1 MRAIASGV
9 TVKTTR
15 SVDVVASAMHQANE
29 WPRDRHHQPA
39 EPNEGHG
46 PEVLY
51 EVADHVATITLNRP
65 HRRNAI
71 SVRMLQLLTR
81 AVRSRP
87 TTTANVR
94 VVILTGAGKGF
105 CSGLDI
111 KDAMAGTGHRRA
123 AGAVAGAA
131 SFLQTRNL
139 PTVVLQEM
147 DTPVICVL
155 NGAAA
160 GYGLDLALGCDLRL
174 MAESAK
180 LLPGFA
186 KRGVV
191 PESGGTWYLPR
202 LLGWAKAAEISYLGR
217 DLDAAES
224 ERIGLVNKVVPDDE
238 LEAVAAEW
246 AGEIA
251 ANAPLAIRAMKRL
264 FRHGQTED
272 FASHSHHVLLQTMQL
287 FGTKDFQEGLVSF
300 MEKRPPEFRG
310 R

>member
-1 MRAIASGV
+1 V
-9 TVKTTR
+9 TDT
-15 SVDVVASAMHQANE
+15 DQE
-29 WPRDRHHQPA
+29 
-39 EPNEGHG
+39 NEGHG

-71 SVRMLQLLTR
+71 SVKMLQLLTER
-81 AVRSRP
+81 FAEADDDP
-87 TTTANVR
+87 GVR
-94 VVILTGAGKGF
+94 VAILTGAGKGF
-105 CSGLDI
+105 CAGLDI
-111 KDAMAGTGHRRA
+111 KDAMAGTGI
-123 AGAVAGAA
+123 GSSGGGGGGGG

-147 DTPVICVL
+147 DTPVICVI

-174 MAESAK
+174 MAASTK

-202 LLGWAKAAEISYLGR
+202 LIGWAKAAEISYLGR
-217 DLDAAES
+217 DLTAAES
-224 ERIGLVNKVVPDDE
+224 EAMGLVNRAVPDDE
-238 LEAVAAEW
+238 LMPLAQEW
-246 AGEIA
+246 AAEIA
-251 ANAPLAIRAMKRL
+251 ANAPLAVRAMKRL
-264 FRHGQTED
+264 FRHGLTED

-300 MEKRPPEFRG
+300 MEQRPPEFRG

>member
-1 MRAIASGV
+1 M
-9 TVKTTR
+9 TTTT
-15 SVDVVASAMHQANE
+15 AAN
-29 WPRDRHHQPA
+29 D
-39 EPNEGHG
+39 GHG

-71 SVRMLQLLTR
+71 SARMLELLS
-81 AVRSRP
+81 AHF
-87 TTTANVR
+87 AEADDDGDVR

-111 KDAMAGTGHRRA
+111 KDALSGSGIGGTGG
-123 AGAVAGAA
+123 AGG
-131 SFLQTRNL
+131 SSIQTRNL
-139 PTVVLQEM
+139 PTVILQEM
-147 DTPVICVL
+147 DTPVIAAL

-160 GYGLDLALGCDLRL
+160 GYGLDLALGADLRL
-174 MAESAK
+174 MASSAM

-217 DLDAAES
+217 DIDAAEA
-224 ERIGLVNKVVPDDE
+224 ERIGLVNRAVPDEE
-238 LEAVAAEW
+238 LPAVTREW
-246 AGEIA
+246 ATEIA

-272 FASHSHHVLLQTMQL
+272 FASHSHHVLLQTMLL
-287 FGTKDFQEGLVSF
+287 FGTKDFQEGLQSF
-300 MEKRPPEFRG
+300 VERRPPEFHG

>member
-1 MRAIASGV
+1 MTDTPSTDA
-9 TVKTTR
+9 
-15 SVDVVASAMHQANE
+15 
-29 WPRDRHHQPA
+29 
-39 EPNEGHG
+39 NEGHG

-71 SVRMLQLLTR
+71 SARMLQLLSELFSR
-81 AVRSRP
+81 ADDDGD
-87 TTTANVR
+87 VR

-111 KDAMAGTGHRRA
+111 KDAMAGTGIGGGGG
-123 AGAVAGAA
+123 AGGAPA

-139 PTVVLQEM
+139 PTVILHEM
-147 DTPVICVL
+147 DTPVIGVL

-160 GYGLDLALGCDLRL
+160 GYGLDLALGADLRL
-174 MAESAK
+174 IASSAM

-217 DLDAAES
+217 DIDAAEA
-224 ERIGLVNKVVPDDE
+224 ERIGLVNRAVPDDE
-238 LEAVAAEW
+238 LAALAQEW

-264 FRHGQTED
+264 FRHGQTQD
-272 FASHSHHVLLQTMQL
+272 FESHSHHVLLQTMLL
-287 FGTKDFQEGLVSF
+287 FGTKDFQEGMVSF

>member
-1 MRAIASGV
+1 MVV
-9 TVKTTR
+9 TDTPSTE
-15 SVDVVASAMHQANE
+15 MNQ
-29 WPRDRHHQPA
+29 
-39 EPNEGHG
+39 GHG
-46 PEVLY
+46 PEVIY
-51 EVADHVATITLNRP
+51 EVADHIATITLNRP

-71 SVRMLQLLTR
+71 SARMLELLSHHFGQ
-81 AVRSRP
+81 ADDDDD
-87 TTTANVR
+87 VR

-111 KDAMAGTGHRRA
+111 KDAMAGTGI
-123 AGAVAGAA
+123 GSGGGGGGGA
-131 SFLQTRNL
+131 SFTQTRNL
-139 PTVVLQEM
+139 PTVILQEM
-147 DTPVICVL
+147 DTPVIAAL

-160 GYGLDLALGCDLRL
+160 GYGLDLALGADLRL
-174 MAESAK
+174 MAASAM

-217 DLDAAES
+217 DIDAAEA
-224 ERIGLVNKVVPDDE
+224 ERIGLVNRAVPDAE
-238 LEAVAAEW
+238 LLGLAREW
-246 AGEIA
+246 ATEIA

-272 FASHSHHVLLQTMQL
+272 FASHSHHVLLQTMVL
-287 FGTKDFQEGLVSF
+287 FGTKDFQEGLASF
-300 MEKRPPEFRG
+300 MEQRPPEFRG

>member
-1 MRAIASGV
+1 M
-9 TVKTTR
+9 TDTT
-15 SVDVVASAMHQANE
+15 QATTPDDGN
-29 WPRDRHHQPA
+29 Q
-39 EPNEGHG
+39 GHG
-46 PEVLY
+46 SEVLY

-71 SVRMLQLLTR
+71 SVRMLQLLGER
-81 AVRSRP
+81 FSEADDDGD
-87 TTTANVR
+87 VR

-111 KDAMAGTGHRRA
+111 KDAMAGTGI
-123 AGAVAGAA
+123 GSGSGGVGGA

-147 DTPVICVL
+147 DTPVLCAL

-174 MAESAK
+174 MASSAT

-202 LLGWAKAAEISYLGR
+202 LLGWAKAAEIAYLGR
-217 DLDAAES
+217 DIDAAERS
-224 ERIGLVNKVVPDDE
+224 GSGWSTGPSPTRNWVRWP
-238 LEAVAAEW
+238 
-246 AGEIA
+246 
-251 ANAPLAIRAMKRL
+251 
-264 FRHGQTED
+264 
-272 FASHSHHVLLQTMQL
+272 ASGRRRS
-287 FGTKDFQEGLVSF
+287 
-300 MEKRPPEFRG
+300 RPTHRWRYGP
-310 R
+310 

>member
-1 MRAIASGV
+1 M
-9 TVKTTR
+9 TDTT
-15 SVDVVASAMHQANE
+15 SPS
-29 WPRDRHHQPA
+29 A

-46 PEVLY
+46 PEVRY
-51 EVADHVATITLNRP
+51 EVTDHIATITLNRP

-71 SVRMLQLLTR
+71 SVRMLQLLSEHF
-81 AVRSRP
+81 AAADDDP
-87 TTTANVR
+87 DVR
-94 VVILTGAGKGF
+94 VVLLTGSGKGF

-111 KDAMAGTGHRRA
+111 KDAMAGSGI
-123 AGAVAGAA
+123 GGSGSGGGGG
-131 SFLQTRNL
+131 SFMQTRNL
-139 PTVVLQEM
+139 PTVILQEM
-147 DTPVICVL
+147 DTPVIGVL

-160 GYGLDLALGCDLRL
+160 GYGLDLALGCDMRL
-174 MAESAK
+174 MASSAK

-217 DLDAAES
+217 DIDADEAVQL
-224 ERIGLVNKVVPDDE
+224 GLANRAIADDE
-238 LEAVAAEW
+238 LMAVATEW
-246 AGEIA
+246 AAEIA

-264 FRHGQTED
+264 FRHGQTQD

-287 FGTKDFQEGLVSF
+287 FGTKDFQEGLLSF
-300 MEKRPPEFRG
+300 MEKRAPEFRG

>member
-1 MRAIASGV
+1 V
-9 TVKTTR
+9 TDTTP
-15 SVDVVASAMHQANE
+15 STAPTATPST
-29 WPRDRHHQPA
+29 

-51 EVADHVATITLNRP
+51 EVADHVATLTLNRP

-71 SVRMLQLLTR
+71 SVRMLLLLSELL
-81 AVRSRP
+81 AQADDDP
-87 TTTANVR
+87 EVR
-94 VVILTGAGKGF
+94 VVLLTGAGKGF

-111 KDAMAGTGHRRA
+111 KDAMAGSGIGGTGGGGGG
-123 AGAVAGAA
+123 GA
-131 SFLQTRNL
+131 FMQTRNL
-139 PTVVLQEM
+139 PTVILQEM
-147 DTPVICVL
+147 DTPVIAVL

-160 GYGLDLALGCDLRL
+160 GYGLDLALGCDMRL
-174 MAESAK
+174 MASSTK

-217 DLDAAES
+217 DIEAAEA
-224 ERIGLVNKVVPDDE
+224 ERIGLVNRAVPDEE
-238 LEAVAAEW
+238 LMPLAQEW
-246 AGEIA
+246 AAEIA

-300 MEKRPPEFRG
+300 MEQRPPQFRG

>member
-1 MRAIASGV
+1 VSD
-9 TVKTTR
+9 TSST
-15 SVDVVASAMHQANE
+15 
-29 WPRDRHHQPA
+29 

-71 SVRMLQLLTR
+71 SVRMLQLLSEHFSQ
-81 AVRSRP
+81 ADDDGD
-87 TTTANVR
+87 VR

-111 KDAMAGTGHRRA
+111 KDAMAGSGIGGTG
-123 AGAVAGAA
+123 GGGGG

-139 PTVVLQEM
+139 PTVILQEM
-147 DTPVICVL
+147 DTPVIAVL

-160 GYGLDLALGCDLRL
+160 GYGLDLALGADLRL
-174 MAESAK
+174 IASSAM

-217 DLDAAES
+217 DIDAAEA
-224 ERIGLVNKVVPDDE
+224 ERIGLVNRAVPDDE
-238 LEAVAAEW
+238 LMPLAREW
-246 AGEIA
+246 ATEIA

-264 FRHGQTED
+264 FRHGQTQD
-272 FASHSHHVLLQTMQL
+272 FESHSHHVLLQTMQL
-287 FGTKDFQEGLVSF
+287 FGTKDFQEGLASF

>member
-1 MRAIASGV
+1 MTDTPS
-9 TVKTTR
+9 T
-15 SVDVVASAMHQANE
+15 DANE
-29 WPRDRHHQPA
+29 GQ
-39 EPNEGHG
+39 G

-51 EVADHVATITLNRP
+51 EVADHVATLTLNRP

-71 SVRMLQLLTR
+71 SARMLQLLSELFSR
-81 AVRSRP
+81 ADDDGD
-87 TTTANVR
+87 VR

-111 KDAMAGTGHRRA
+111 KDAMAGTGI
-123 AGAVAGAA
+123 GGTGGGGG

-139 PTVVLQEM
+139 PTVILQEM
-147 DTPVICVL
+147 DTPVIAVL

-160 GYGLDLALGCDLRL
+160 GYGLDLALGADLRL
-174 MAESAK
+174 MASSAK

-186 KRGVV
+186 RRGVV

-217 DLDAAES
+217 DIDAAEA
-224 ERIGLVNKVVPDDE
+224 ERIGLVNRAVPDDE
-238 LEAVAAEW
+238 LSALAHEW
-246 AGEIA
+246 ATEIA
-251 ANAPLAIRAMKRL
+251 GNAPLAIRAMKRL
-264 FRHGQTED
+264 FRHGQTQD
-272 FASHSHHVLLQTMQL
+272 FESHSHHVLLQTMLL
-287 FGTKDFQEGLVSF
+287 FGTQDFQEGMVSF